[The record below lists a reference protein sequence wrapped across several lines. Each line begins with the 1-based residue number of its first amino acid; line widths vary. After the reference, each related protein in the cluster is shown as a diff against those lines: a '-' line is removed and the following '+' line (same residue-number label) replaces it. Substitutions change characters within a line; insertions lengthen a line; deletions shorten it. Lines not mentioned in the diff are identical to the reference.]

1 MRPVLAIAG
10 VTAILGLGAFTVA
23 GSTTPPPKTAR
34 VMVHCPN
41 GNRDGFVTPASL
53 RISVGD
59 SVQWRM
65 TGQVAANSLVISL
78 KDAKQ
83 AWPFAGAAPSGDS
96 TATAPA
102 ARDTGTYAY
111 NVTLECRVAG
121 GGTQH
126 VVIDPDIIIE

>member
-10 VTAILGLGAFTVA
+10 ATAILGLGAFAVP

-41 GNRDGFVTPASL
+41 GNRAGFVTPPSL
-53 RISVGD
+53 HVSVGD
-59 SVQWRM
+59 SVEWRM
-65 TGQVAANSLVISL
+65 TGQVTANSLEISL
-78 KDAKQ
+78 KDTAQ
-83 AWPFAGAAPSGDS
+83 AWPFAGELPRGNSS
-96 TATAPA
+96 ATAPDA
-102 ARDTGTYAY
+102 ESKGTYGY

-121 GGTQH
+121 GGTEH